1 MVLISDKKYA
11 CEACIKG
18 HRSSACKHTD
28 RPLFEI
34 KKKGR
39 PITQC
44 EHCRELRKTKQVHV
58 KCMCESKDH
67 PPDKEPA
74 PPRKKGNLAR
84 VLASAAFPD
93 GLPQFV
99 GASVATHSTNLALS
113 SPVDFATRV
122 CRCKD
127 GVDCQCSDSKRPSR
141 LKAKDPGVSPP
152 ISLTN
157 ATSVPLPGLRP
168 VLPRPPVQPVSNEHV
183 ASYPHPHNHRVSHG
197 STFFSPYGRAYE
209 EHHYSSE
216 EGHVDSFSENGPAAH
231 RSTDL
236 MAWSSD
242 SSGHSFSHKTFA
254 PSSFPDLQDEL
265 DSPDFP
271 AEFRGFCS
279 CGETCACPTCLQHRG
294 PIAWSSREA
303 CSNPGSCSG
312 CLRPSEVSPHPAPTP
327 PTTPQDGRIPH
338 QFEPLEEWIKN
349 IPLIPQ
355 SFDDPCKQ
363 DLSDYPLF
371 DLPRIV
377 EPMPI
382 TLDSLPD
389 VFHEP
394 TSQCICTDDQ
404 RIRIDDYCVRCQR
417 RCDDHEAGGD
427 QCDLLTTSFSGG
439 RARCISSDISML
451 DVPPPRSRASSTSS
465 IASDLSS
472 LYPHSIEDTNGGP
485 AGSLLP
491 PSLSRVR
498 RMTMDITTPLV
509 GDGVGPAYGLP
520 YHSSVPDLAHASSDS
535 YDASYTG
542 SIPVLF

>member
-58 KCMCESKDH
+58 KCMCEAKEH
-67 PPDKEPA
+67 PLDKEPA
-74 PPRKKGNLAR
+74 PVRKKGNLAR

-93 GLPQFV
+93 GLPQV
-99 GASVATHSTNLALS
+99 LGASVVPHALEPPS
-113 SPVDFATRV
+113 SMEPAARV

-127 GVDCQCSDSKRPSR
+127 GLDCQCPTPKKPPKTRDLGAFP
-141 LKAKDPGVSPP
+141 PVSPM
-152 ISLTN
+152 S
-157 ATSVPLPGLRP
+157 ATSASVPVSIHALRP
-168 VLPRPPVQPVSNEHV
+168 VLPRPPLQQTCSDPSATLAHL
-183 ASYPHPHNHRVSHG
+183 HPHNHRFSHG
-197 STFFSPYGRAYE
+197 SAFFSPYGRAYE

-216 EGHVDSFSENGPAAH
+216 EGHTDSFAENSLAAH
-231 RSTDL
+231 RSSDL

-242 SSGHSFSHKTFA
+242 SSGHSISQKTY
-254 PSSFPDLQDEL
+254 PPSFPELRDGL
-265 DSPDFP
+265 DSPEYP
-271 AEFRGFCS
+271 AGFRGFCS

-294 PIAWSSREA
+294 PIAWSSRED
-303 CSNPGSCSG
+303 CPNPGSCNG
-312 CLRPSEVSPHPAPTP
+312 CLRISDAAPHPAPTP

-349 IPLIPQ
+349 IPMISP
-355 SFDDPCKQ
+355 SPPFEDVSKGDTAH
-363 DLSDYPLF
+363 YPMF

-394 TSQCICTDDQ
+394 TSQCICVGDQ
-404 RIRIDDYCVRCQR
+404 RMRIGNYCVRCQR
-417 RCDDHEAGGD
+417 RCDDFEPGD
-427 QCDLLTTSFSGG
+427 QSDLLENAFPDDRTCSVH
-439 RARCISSDISML
+439 ML
-451 DVPPPRSRASSTSS
+451 TVPPPRSRASSTSS
-465 IASDLSS
+465 VASDLSS
-472 LYPHSIEDTNGGP
+472 LYPPSIEDTTGG
-485 AGSLLP
+485 ATVSLL

-498 RMTMDITTPLV
+498 RMALDITSPLV
-509 GDGVGPAYGLP
+509 GDGAGPAYALSF
-520 YHSSVPDLAHASSDS
+520 HSSAPDLAHPSSDTFDTS
-535 YDASYTG
+535 YAD
-542 SIPVLF
+542 SISMLF